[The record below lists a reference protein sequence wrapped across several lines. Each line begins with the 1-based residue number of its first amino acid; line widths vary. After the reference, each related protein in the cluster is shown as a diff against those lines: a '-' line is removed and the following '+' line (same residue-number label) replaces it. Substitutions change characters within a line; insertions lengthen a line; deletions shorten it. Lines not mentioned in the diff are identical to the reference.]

1 MNATRTNTARISTRS
16 SRRNLTANRYPNAAS
31 KSYFLEKLA
40 DTALC
45 SASCVG
51 IVTILF
57 FLATMF

>member
-1 MNATRTNTARISTRS
+1 MNATRTNNRVNTRS
-16 SRRNLTANRYPNAAS
+16 NRRNMTANRYPNAAS
-31 KSYFLEKLA
+31 KEYFLEKLA

-57 FLATMF
+57 FLVTMF